1 MNINQVW
8 QDIVR
13 NILKQDM
20 VRLPRGMVTKE
31 ILNYN
36 STIDMNFPFLNIWQR
51 EIGTAFRYA
60 EAAWILSG
68 DNRVST
74 IAPYSKM
81 IPEFSDDNVRFYGSY
96 GPKIVDQI
104 SYVIDT
110 LANDDYS
117 RQAVINIWREK
128 PGPSKDIPCTCS
140 LQFILRDERLHCIA
154 TMRSSD
160 AWLGWPYDA
169 FNFTCISIY
178 TLLQLMHQHKK
189 TYKLG
194 NLSINAGSQHL
205 YERNWE
211 QAKICLDNLSPSI
224 GEIPYWMFNNGQEF
238 IDYLWEQAHGQ
249 LHTT

>member
-13 NILKQDM
+13 NILKQDII
-20 VRLPRGMVTKE
+20 RLPRGMVTKE

-51 EIGTAFRYA
+51 EIGAAFRYA

-74 IAPYSKM
+74 IAPFSKM

-110 LANDDYS
+110 LAKDDYS

-140 LQFILRDERLHCIA
+140 LQFILRDDKLNCIA

-211 QAKICLDNLSPSI
+211 QAKVCLDNLSPSI